1 MKDQADELNQN
12 NIPDIELIGKALY
25 GEVWVAQ
32 LTRLLKNKNGDPL
45 PQSSLKS
52 MRDRNNLPDYIK
64 FQLKEIFE
72 KRINEINTVKSKFF

>member
-45 PQSSLKS
+45 PAKL
-52 MRDRNNLPDYIK
+52 
-64 FQLKEIFE
+64 
-72 KRINEINTVKSKFF
+72 T

>member
-64 FQLKEIFE
+64 FQLKEIFDN
-72 KRINEINTVKSKFF
+72 RINEINTVKSKFF

>member
-1 MKDQADELNQN
+1 MKDQVDELNQN

-64 FQLKEIFE
+64 FQLKEIFDN
-72 KRINEINTVKSKFF
+72 RINEINTVKSKFF

>member
-25 GEVWVAQ
+25 GEVWVAK

-64 FQLKEIFE
+64 FQLKEIFDN
-72 KRINEINTVKSKFF
+72 RINEINTVKSKFF

>member
-12 NIPDIELIGKALY
+12 SIPDIELIGKALY

-64 FQLKEIFE
+64 FQLKEIFDN
-72 KRINEINTVKSKFF
+72 RINEINTVKSKFF